1 MEETIL
7 TEYRIDNKGVVW
19 TYEQYKYDFLSKHI
33 VPEDQIKYYFEKF
46 TPVEIKVLKK

>member
-1 MEETIL
+1 MEEKIL

-19 TYEQYKYDFLSKHI
+19 TYEQYKYDCLSNHI
-33 VPEDQIKYYFEKF
+33 VPEEQIYYCFQNF

>member
-1 MEETIL
+1 MEEKIL

-33 VPEDQIKYYFEKF
+33 VPEEQIQYYFQTF
-46 TPVEIKVLKK
+46 TPVEIKVLIK

>member
-7 TEYRIDNKGVVW
+7 TEYCIDNKDVVW

-33 VPEDQIKYYFEKF
+33 VSENQIKYYFEKF
-46 TPVEIKVLKK
+46 TPVEIKILKK